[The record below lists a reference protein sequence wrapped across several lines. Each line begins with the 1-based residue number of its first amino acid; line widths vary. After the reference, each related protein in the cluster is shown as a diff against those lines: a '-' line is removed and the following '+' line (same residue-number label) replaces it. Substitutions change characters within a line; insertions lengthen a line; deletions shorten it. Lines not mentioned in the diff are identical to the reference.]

1 MNSECGRARREL
13 WPDNGPRSVTPQ
25 VVEAQRHVAGCAS
38 CAEFFEEMRRLSDD
52 VRRSASRTVAPLE
65 VRDRLFKAISRART
79 QTGARVRPNAA
90 LVGAGASAAI
100 LLLIFGIK
108 AFSGDNPSAPRS
120 LIPVLVEEHAR
131 ALGEAGI
138 RSSNPA
144 EIARWLNGRLSFAM
158 QVPIFAEASLRGA
171 RVVEVEKRRGALIEY
186 GLGKDL
192 VSYFVVAGYARVR
205 TPSAPSLVE
214 TVWDG
219 YHVVSWTEPGLLHAF
234 VGNVSESKLR
244 LLARKCI
251 EQAGTMKVA
260 FSGP

>member
-1 MNSECGRARREL
+1 
-13 WPDNGPRSVTPQ
+13 
-25 VVEAQRHVAGCAS
+25 
-38 CAEFFEEMRRLSDD
+38 MRRLSDD

-79 QTGARVRPNAA
+79 QTGTRVRPNAA
-90 LVGAGASAAI
+90 LTGAGASAAI

-108 AFSGDNPSAPRS
+108 AFSGSNPSAPRT
-120 LIPVLVEEHAR
+120 LMPILVEEHAR

-138 RSSNPA
+138 RSSNPS

-171 RVVEVEKRRGALIEY
+171 RVVEVEERRGALIEY
-186 GLGKDL
+186 ELGKDL

-219 YHVVSWTEPGLLHAF
+219 YHVVSWTEPGRLHAF

-244 LLARKCI
+244 LLAVKCI
-251 EQAGTMKVA
+251 EQTASTMIA